1 MNQLWLWSKKQ
12 VAAERE
18 YRFTER
24 LGLLCGAYPVP
35 THQFAVEL
43 AGAEVRAWE
52 REMDFAPAT
61 PDQKSGQMVML

>member
-1 MNQLWLWSKKQ
+1 VNPLWSKAD

-24 LGLLCGAYPVP
+24 LGLLCGADAVP
-35 THQFAVEL
+35 LHHFAVEL

-52 REMDFAPAT
+52 REMAFAPAT
-61 PDQKSGQMVML
+61 PDQKSGQMTML